1 MERCGKCIVSLLT
14 AVSVSSLVLQV
25 ADYNYYD
32 RPEEEQQEGEREP
45 YQVERIA
52 TILAVTCMFLS
63 ALYTIF
69 AVLLFLCHAGE
80 EKSLLRLN
88 GGDGVHHDGG
98 VAHNQ
103 TPLVSMTHNGTRR
116 NERPPVYPTTELT
129 TALGESPG
137 FITMDNSS
145 QGTSE

>member
-1 MERCGKCIVSLLT
+1 MPPVFLT
-14 AVSVSSLVLQV
+14 LVLLFVTQV
-25 ADYNYYD
+25 ADYNE
-32 RPEEEQQEGEREP
+32 REEKEQNESEKEP

-80 EKSLLRLN
+80 EKSLLRIN
-88 GGDGVHHDGG
+88 SGDGVHHDGTPG
-98 VAHNQ
+98 VGVSHNQ
-103 TPLVSMTHNGTRR
+103 TPLVGVTHTSVGATMGEAHHRHAQH
-116 NERPPVYPTTELT
+116 TT
-129 TALGESPG
+129 TALGDSPG
-137 FITMDNSS
+137 FITMENSS

>member
-1 MERCGKCIVSLLT
+1 
-14 AVSVSSLVLQV
+14 
-25 ADYNYYD
+25 
-32 RPEEEQQEGEREP
+32 
-45 YQVERIA
+45 
-52 TILAVTCMFLS
+52 MFLS

-88 GGDGVHHDGG
+88 GGDGVHHDG
-98 VAHNQ
+98 VNVVSHNQ
-103 TPLVSMTHNGTRR
+103 TPLVSMTHNVVAR

>member
-1 MERCGKCIVSLLT
+1 LT
-14 AVSVSSLVLQV
+14 WRLQV
-25 ADYNYYD
+25 ADYND
-32 RPEEEQQEGEREP
+32 RPEEEQGDGEMEP

-80 EKSLLRLN
+80 EKSLLRIN
-88 GGDGVHHDGG
+88 GDGVHHDGTPG
-98 VAHNQ
+98 VGVSHNQ
-103 TPLVSMTHNGTRR
+103 TPLVSVTHTGVGASMGESHHRHAQHT
-116 NERPPVYPTTELT
+116 T
-129 TALGESPG
+129 TALGDSPG

>member
-1 MERCGKCIVSLLT
+1 MCFAWL
-14 AVSVSSLVLQV
+14 LQV
-25 ADYNYYD
+25 AEYND
-32 RPEEEQQEGEREP
+32 RPEEEQQQDGEREP
-45 YQVERIA
+45 YKVERIA

-88 GGDGVHHDGG
+88 GDGVHHDGVMG

-103 TPLVSMTHNGTRR
+103 TPLVSMSNARNNGDSYD
-116 NERPPVYPTTELT
+116 RPPVYPTTELT
-129 TALGESPG
+129 TALGDSPG